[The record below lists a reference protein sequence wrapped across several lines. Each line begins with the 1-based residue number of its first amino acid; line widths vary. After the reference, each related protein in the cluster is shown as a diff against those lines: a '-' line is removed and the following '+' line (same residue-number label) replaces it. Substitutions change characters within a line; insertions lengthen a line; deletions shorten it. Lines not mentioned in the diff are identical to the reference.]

1 LYFATKQGKRLGFID
16 KIEKTLEKKV
26 SGLFSKTF
34 KSGLE
39 PVEIASAIK
48 QEMDAKASILSRDR
62 ILVPNSYLVSLSPQD
77 HQKLAN
83 LGEPLLDELKA
94 LASEHARKQGFQ
106 FGEVLEIKLTSLPSL
121 VLGQLEV
128 SSEAKKLDVAWIPVL
143 QVAGVSHELTRSRT
157 TVGRDSTADLQ
168 IPLGWLKGSCSRPWL
183 HQWHYGGWQEDR
195 PADYFLRHGVF
206 GRPNRLLI
214 QCDCEGQVSE
224 LALFLVRTGFLVLLW
239 IFIFSI
245 ISVIRAD
252 LFGQKVVSRVA
263 QANVPAVFSSPGAV
277 GATPTQQ
284 LDQKATKLV
293 VTGGDKVGTEIA
305 LSGRQLSIGRAGD
318 SDLIVDDEYAS
329 THHAKLVFI
338 NGEWLIQD
346 LDSTNGTFLDGQ
358 KVSTPQPVAMNAQVR
373 IGQTTF
379 ELRA

>member
-1 LYFATKQGKRLGFID
+1 
-16 KIEKTLEKKV
+16 
-26 SGLFSKTF
+26 
-34 KSGLE
+34 
-39 PVEIASAIK
+39 
-48 QEMDAKASILSRDR
+48 M
-62 ILVPNSYLVSLSPQD
+62 
-77 HQKLAN
+77 
-83 LGEPLLDELKA
+83 
-94 LASEHARKQGFQ
+94 
-106 FGEVLEIKLTSLPSL
+106 
-121 VLGQLEV
+121 
-128 SSEAKKLDVAWIPVL
+128 
-143 QVAGVSHELTRSRT
+143 
-157 TVGRDSTADLQ
+157 
-168 IPLGWLKGSCSRPWL
+168 
-183 HQWHYGGWQEDR
+183 
-195 PADYFLRHGVF
+195 
-206 GRPNRLLI
+206 
-214 QCDCEGQVSE
+214 SE
-224 LALFLVRTGFLVLLW
+224 LALFLVRTGFLVMLW

-263 QANVPAVFSSPGAV
+263 QANVPAVFSSPGVAGAV
-277 GATPTQQ
+277 PTQQ
-284 LDQKATKLV
+284 LDQKATRLV
-293 VTGGDKVGTEIA
+293 VTGGDKVGAEIA

>member
-1 LYFATKQGKRLGFID
+1 
-16 KIEKTLEKKV
+16 
-26 SGLFSKTF
+26 
-34 KSGLE
+34 
-39 PVEIASAIK
+39 
-48 QEMDAKASILSRDR
+48 
-62 ILVPNSYLVSLSPQD
+62 
-77 HQKLAN
+77 
-83 LGEPLLDELKA
+83 
-94 LASEHARKQGFQ
+94 
-106 FGEVLEIKLTSLPSL
+106 
-121 VLGQLEV
+121 
-128 SSEAKKLDVAWIPVL
+128 
-143 QVAGVSHELTRSRT
+143 
-157 TVGRDSTADLQ
+157 
-168 IPLGWLKGSCSRPWL
+168 
-183 HQWHYGGWQEDR
+183 
-195 PADYFLRHGVF
+195 
-206 GRPNRLLI
+206 
-214 QCDCEGQVSE
+214 VSE

-263 QANVPAVFSSPGAV
+263 QANVPALFSGPGV
-277 GATPTQQ
+277 TGAAPTQQ
-284 LDQKATKLV
+284 FEQKAGKLV

-305 LSGRQLSIGRAGD
+305 LSGRQLTIGRAGD

-358 KVSTPQPVAMNAQVR
+358 KISTPQTVSMNTPVR